1 MERKTLTCNSFV
13 FYGSF
18 YEAISV
24 LPLENQAKIYDAIFK
39 FAFENIEVD
48 LQGVEL
54 AVFLLVKPQLL
65 ANRAKYE
72 NGCKGGRP
80 RKEETETKPNENLT
94 ETEVKPNVN
103 DNVNDNY
110 ISLLNILK
118 EKMNKAGAYNGVHD
132 SLVNE
137 VLETLSEACFSVRP
151 RRYNGVM
158 YRSSDFAEIANNL
171 TIEQICRVVTRLL
184 QNASTIE
191 NRRQYILSVLCG
203 SSADE
208 KSLQKNANLPITA
221 ENKLFAKYRLY
232 AEKVIKTP
240 LNRGLYKCAA
250 KFCKIN
256 LRFDCDCAF

>member
-80 RKEETETKPNENLT
+80 RKEETETKPNENQT
-94 ETEVKPNVN
+94 ETEAKPNEN
-103 DNVNDNY
+103 ENDNY

-221 ENKLFAKYRLY
+221 ENKLFVKYRLY

>member
-94 ETEVKPNVN
+94 ETEAKPNEN
-103 DNVNDNY
+103 DNVNENY

-118 EKMNKAGAYNGVHD
+118 EKMNKAGAYNGLHD
-132 SLVNE
+132 LLINE
-137 VLETLSEACFSVRP
+137 VLETLSEACVSVRP

-171 TIEQICRVVTRLL
+171 TIEQICRVVNRLL

-203 SSADE
+203 NSSVE
-208 KSLQKNANLPITA
+208 KSCAENANFTA
-221 ENKLFAKYRLY
+221 FPSNQLFAKSQLY
-232 AEKVIKTP
+232 AEKAIKFA
-240 LNRGLYKCAA
+240 LNRGFSKIA
-250 KFCKIN
+250 FICKI
-256 LRFDCDCAF
+256 FYKF